1 MLRFEIKLNNGEIRR
16 DTRVLSAVWKSE
28 LDVPADSVSLGCV
41 YDREIFENAR
51 SLSAYNGGEL
61 VFEGQIDE
69 LSRYRGETGTV
80 LKISARSAA
89 AVLLDNEAEPLS
101 YRNPTSSLMFRKHLE
116 PLGFTDV
123 EYDQVPIIGIF
134 RIDKGMSQWQALEQ
148 FCKVRYGSKLRV
160 SGSGKVYLRGFRND
174 KKVRFGSGGIE
185 YYSFEENNRRYKLIS
200 EIKLKVSGT
209 AGYLSRMEN
218 PNPGC
223 QGIKRVRYV
232 NAFAENNSLSTAD
245 SIIERGNLESH
256 CVKLIIKGCAP
267 DILGAKA
274 EVNDP
279 DFGNIGDLTVRK
291 IHYTFSKKG
300 EFTTV
305 VLGAADREER

>member
-1 MLRFEIKLNNGEIRR
+1 MLRFELKQNNGEIIKN
-16 DTRVLSAVWKSE
+16 TRVLTAVWKSE
-28 LDVPADSVSLGCV
+28 LDVPADCVSISCV

-51 SLSAYNGGEL
+51 SVSAYNGDEP

-69 LSRYRGETGTV
+69 LSRYRSSGGTA
-80 LKISARSAA
+80 LRISARSAA

-101 YRNPTSSLMFRKHLE
+101 YRNPTSSLMFHKHLK

-123 EYDQVPIIGIF
+123 EYDQVPVIGIF

-160 SGSGKVYLRGFRND
+160 SGCGKVCLRGFRNE
-174 KKVRFGSGGIE
+174 KKVRFGKGGIE

-209 AGYLSRMEN
+209 AGYLSKMEN
-218 PNPGC
+218 PDPGC
-223 QGIKRVRYV
+223 KGIKRVRYV

-256 CVKLIIKGCAP
+256 RIKLVISGCVP

-274 EVNDP
+274 EINDA
-279 DFGNIGDLTVRK
+279 DFGYIGDLSVRK
-291 IHYTFSKKG
+291 IHYSFSKKG